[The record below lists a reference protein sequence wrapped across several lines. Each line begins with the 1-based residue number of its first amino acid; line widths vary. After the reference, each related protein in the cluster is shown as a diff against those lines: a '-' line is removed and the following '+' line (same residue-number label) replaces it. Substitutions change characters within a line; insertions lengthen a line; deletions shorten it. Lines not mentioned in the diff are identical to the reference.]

1 MDSSVPNFL
10 AWRRCNNLVRS
21 WILISISKEIANSE
35 IYASTA
41 CEVWLDLKDRF
52 TQKNR
57 PRIVELKKAIA
68 SLNQKQ
74 SSVSAYFINLKSL
87 WEELASYRNLPI
99 CPCGVTKDIHEIF
112 HQEYVLQFL
121 MGLDDLINGA
131 YAYN

>member
-1 MDSSVPNFL
+1 ML
-10 AWRRCNNLVRS
+10 S

-57 PRIVELKKAIA
+57 PRIFELNKAIA

-74 SSVSAYFINLKSL
+74 SSVSAYFTNLKSL
-87 WEELASYRNLPI
+87 WEELASYHNLPI

-112 HQEYVLQFL
+112 HQEHVLQFL

>member
-1 MDSSVPNFL
+1 MVL
-10 AWRRCNNLVRS
+10 L

-57 PRIVELKKAIA
+57 PRIFELKKAIA

-74 SSVSAYFINLKSL
+74 SSVSAYFTNLKSL

>member
-1 MDSSVPNFL
+1 MDSSVPNFW
-10 AWRRCNNLVRS
+10 AWRRCNNLVLL

-57 PRIVELKKAIA
+57 PRIFELKKAIA

-74 SSVSAYFINLKSL
+74 SSVSAYFTNLKSL